1 VKTLQEVK
9 LPEVIDELLAAAED
23 RLQTFYGL
31 SGLSGKGRRM
41 LEKALSHAENC
52 RIKKVLETIRNETL
66 EEGLIW
72 EKAMQ
77 AGRERQRLFEK
88 VERELGKGIV
98 EDPLPPYEEAVDKGF
113 WLVEQVLREKCGC
126 K

>member
-1 VKTLQEVK
+1 LQEVK
-9 LPEVIDELLAAAED
+9 LPEVIDELLTTAED

-31 SGLSGKGRRM
+31 SGLSGKGRHM

-52 RIKKVLETIRNETL
+52 RIKKVLEAIRNEAL

-98 EDPLPPYEEAVDKGF
+98 EDPLPPFEEAVDKGF
-113 WLVEQVLREKCGC
+113 WLIEQVLKEKCGC
-126 K
+126 R